1 MPDWLFH
8 WTHDDVFK
16 EVLKVSIPALGSILA
31 ALIAWYG
38 IRRTAKVTQEALE
51 NSKEATPPELLRLEK
66 WSTILQESKGYPQ
79 EIKEGLDLAAIYST
93 YNDVLVRATL
103 ENRIMKLGILSA
115 EVRQELLQISP
126 GSGDGT
132 YPNPAWKISKGGFKG
147 IVILFA
153 IVGFFGCTLVI
164 SVGNILKGD
173 NSGWLTGSISL
184 GIVVVAILGLLNLF
198 ILKKDS
204 YYYKNDIY
212 FRNSYRALK
221 NIYLAPG
228 VLDLSEDDGQ
238 KKQRNQFENHLGYNI
253 SYKKWKQKIEQEHP
267 EWTSWNYGLSINW
280 DNNPDKD
287 KADGSESEEPTDLVS
302 SESIPED
309 PERQES

>member
-8 WTHDDVFK
+8 WTHDEVFK

-93 YNDVLVRATL
+93 YNDILVRATL

-132 YPNPAWKISKGGFKG
+132 YPNPVWKIPKEGFRG
-147 IVILFA
+147 MAILF
-153 IVGFFGCTLVI
+153 VFMGFFGYTLTI
-164 SVGNILKGD
+164 SVDNILKGD
-173 NSGWLTGSISL
+173 ISGWPTGIISF
-184 GIVVVAILGLLNLF
+184 IFVFVALIGFLNLF
-198 ILKKDS
+198 ILKKDVH
-204 YYYKNDIY
+204 YYINDIY
-212 FRNSYRALK
+212 FRNSYRVLK

-228 VLDLSEDDGQ
+228 VLDLSEDDSQ
-238 KKQRNQFENHLGYNI
+238 KKQRSQFENHLGYNI
-253 SYKKWKQKIEQEHP
+253 PYKKWKQKIEQEHP
-267 EWTSWNYGLSINW
+267 EWTSWNYGLSISW
-280 DNNPDKD
+280 DNNPDKT
-287 KADGSESEEPTDLVS
+287 KTDGSEAETSTDLADP
-302 SESIPED
+302 ESIPDGPESQD
-309 PERQES
+309 P

>member
-8 WTHDDVFK
+8 WTHDEVFK

-103 ENRIMKLGILSA
+103 ENEIMKLGVLSPDI
-115 EVRQELLQISP
+115 RQELLQIKP
-126 GSGDGT
+126 GSGGKY
-132 YPNPAWKISKGGFKG
+132 YPSPSRRVSGRRGLLGFIGGIAFLAFFLIIFIYNISKHDLMSMTVDDILFM
-147 IVILFA
+147 VIL
-153 IVGFFGCTLVI
+153 I
-164 SVGNILKGD
+164 
-173 NSGWLTGSISL
+173 
-184 GIVVVAILGLLNLF
+184 LF
-198 ILKKDS
+198 IIIFLVGIYNRVGENTASD
-204 YYYKNDIY
+204 YIRDIT

-221 NIYLAPG
+221 SIYLAPG
-228 VLDLSEDDGQ
+228 VDNVFENEDQ
-238 KKQRNQFENHLGYNI
+238 MKQRKEFEKGRGYNV
-253 SYKKWKQKIEQEHP
+253 SYFAWRRGIEDKYP
-267 EWTSWNYGLSINW
+267 EWTSWNYGLNIDW
-280 DNNPDKD
+280 NNDPD
-287 KADGSESEEPTDLVS
+287 AHPIEYY
-302 SESIPED
+302 I
-309 PERQES
+309 